1 MRGTSISLM
10 TAAAMLATG
19 CAQSVPPMQSAMARG
34 QPVYTGSVARPD
46 LASLPKPEAKGE
58 VIGTGEVR
66 VAMLLPMS
74 APGNAGAIAA
84 EYRNAAQLAMK
95 DYGLDTLQL
104 VVKDTQGS
112 PGEAQGV
119 AQEAVDERADIVL
132 GPLFSTSVSAAAGA
146 LLPAGKTMIAFSS
159 DRNVAAPGIY
169 LLSFLPGEVVDRTTA
184 YAISLGHSA
193 VAAIVPQGNYG
204 AVVEKQLRQTLLVH
218 GGTLTGVARYSYDDA
233 SVAAAVEEIAPAI
246 KEATAIYV
254 PDGGATPKALVGAL
268 RRAGVDLS
276 GKVFLGTGQWTSA
289 DLSDPAFKGALY
301 ADLDQSGFGSFKER
315 YKQAYGKAPTLNAGI
330 GYDAVALVAGIVK
343 QRGAGGLNQAALE
356 SPTGFI
362 GTTGVFRFNRDGTT
376 DRALAVYRVGESGTE
391 IASPAPKRFG
401 FRGS

>member
-1 MRGTSISLM
+1 M
-10 TAAAMLATG
+10 TANTSFVVPAPRQPSIPVAGEAGTFPVRRIWCVGRNYLEHIREMGNDERDPPFFFAKHADMIVPDGAT
-19 CAQSVPPMQSAMARG
+19 VPYPPLTRDLHHEVELVVALKSGGLNIPADKALDH
-34 QPVYTGSVARPD
+34 VYGYAVGIDLTRRDLQQASRKKERPW
-46 LASLPKPEAKGE
+46 E
-58 VIGTGEVR
+58 IGKSFDN
-66 VAMLLPMS
+66 S
-74 APGNAGAIAA
+74 APC
-84 EYRNAAQLAMK
+84 
-95 DYGLDTLQL
+95 
-104 VVKDTQGS
+104 
-112 PGEAQGV
+112 
-119 AQEAVDERADIVL
+119 
-132 GPLFSTSVSAAAGA
+132 GA
-146 LLPAGKTMIAFSS
+146 LQPAGRTMIAFSS

-169 LLSFLPGEVVDRTTA
+169 LLSFLPGEVVERTTA
-184 YAISLGHSA
+184 YAISLGHSSI
-193 VAAIVPQGNYG
+193 AAIVPQGNYG
-204 AVVEKQLRQTLLVH
+204 AVVEKQLRQTLLAH

-276 GKVFLGTGQWTSA
+276 GKIFLGTGQWTSA

-301 ADLDQSGFGSFKER
+301 ADLDQSDFGRFKER

-356 SPTGFI
+356 SLTGFI

-376 DRALAVYRVGESGTE
+376 DRALAVYRVGASGTE

>member
-1 MRGTSISLM
+1 MRGITISLM
-10 TAAAMLATG
+10 TGVAMLAAG
-19 CAQSVPPMQSAMARG
+19 CSQSVPPMRTATAQN
-34 QPVYTGSVARPD
+34 QPLHTGSVTRPNP
-46 LASLPKPEAKGE
+46 ASLPKPEAKGE
-58 VIGTGEVR
+58 VIGTGQVR
-66 VAMLLPMS
+66 VAMLLPVG
-74 APGNAGAIAA
+74 APGNAGTIAA
-84 EYRNAAQLAMK
+84 EYRNAALLAMK
-95 DYGLDTLQL
+95 DFGLDTLQL

-119 AQEAVDERADIVL
+119 AQDAVDERADIVL

-146 LLPAGKTMIAFSS
+146 LRPAGKTMIAFSS

-169 LLSFLPGEVVDRTTA
+169 LLSFLPGDVVERTTA
-184 YAISLGHSA
+184 YAMSLGHTA
-193 VAAIVPQGNYG
+193 IAAIVPQGNYG
-204 AVVEKQLRQTLLVH
+204 AVVEKQLRQTLLTR

-233 SVAAAVEEIAPAI
+233 SVATAVEEIAPAI

-254 PDGGATPKALVGAL
+254 PDGGATPKALVTAL
-268 RRAGVDLS
+268 RRAGVDLA

-289 DLSDPAFKGALY
+289 DLTDPAFRGALY
-301 ADLDQSGFGSFKER
+301 ADLDQTGFGAFKER
-315 YKQAYGKAPTLNAGI
+315 YRQAYGQPPTLNAGI

-343 QRGAGGLNQAALE
+343 RSGTAGLNQAALE
-356 SPTGFI
+356 SPTGFV

-376 DRALAVYRVGESGTE
+376 DRALTVYRIGVEGTE